1 MDRNNFLLCILAV
14 AVIFLSGPQSGYSYD
29 ESAYDL
35 GEMIVTGE
43 RTGVEDIAINTEIT
57 SVEIAATGSKTLAEA
72 LQYAPGVVVTYG
84 AKNEPE
90 ISVHG
95 FKSEKSLIL
104 IDGIPYYETYY
115 GKLNLDQIP
124 SEIISKIE
132 ITKNAPSV
140 LYGSNAQV
148 AVINVVTKKGTPE
161 PTWSLTSEVGANRTT
176 RTAVSHGN
184 EIGRVNYW
192 LSYSKKLTDGWR
204 LSDDFEPEEAQPQR
218 KFMGSP
224 TVAEDG
230 RYRENADLSQN
241 SFWGRVGLTPAENSE
256 YFLSVYLVESERGIP
271 FDTSQYR
278 VFESRGDD
286 AGFSNIAR
294 FRNYDDWGVDLSGKQ
309 RLSSAFNLRGKLFY
323 HEHSDDYVSFTDF
336 SLDEEIAVSTYE
348 DAYMGVS
355 LIADMTPVTWH
366 NGHVSVHYKK
376 DTHDDRASASL
387 PFAEFSSYTGSVGTE
402 HSFFTDNGITA
413 VIGASY
419 DWFEVSS
426 AEETIFDQDD
436 NFSGQQKLET
446 AEPDGEFNPMAGLS
460 WQASESTQ
468 VYGSVAKKTQF
479 PRLSQ
484 LYSGSSGNPELDSE
498 KTINYTLGIQQA
510 IGSVLHLRADGF
522 YHDISDWISRD
533 YYAEDFQGDTVYVNV
548 EDVEMQGFELGIRW
562 TPLPEL
568 GLSVEY
574 TYNDAEN
581 KSDGA
586 VTDKVAGVAEN
597 QFVAGIS
604 ALVPFINV
612 RMDLRGIY
620 VDEIYEELPT
630 ADRPDTEITST
641 SDYFFANLRMAKEF
655 NENIEAYVECG
666 NLFDKDYES
675 EIGYPGKGRDFLFGM
690 KATF

>member
-1 MDRNNFLLCILAV
+1 M
-14 AVIFLSGPQSGYSYD
+14 
-29 ESAYDL
+29 
-35 GEMIVTGE
+35 
-43 RTGVEDIAINTEIT
+43 
-57 SVEIAATGSKTLAEA
+57 
-72 LQYAPGVVVTYG
+72 
-84 AKNEPE
+84 
-90 ISVHG
+90 
-95 FKSEKSLIL
+95 
-104 IDGIPYYETYY
+104 
-115 GKLNLDQIP
+115 
-124 SEIISKIE
+124 
-132 ITKNAPSV
+132 
-140 LYGSNAQV
+140 
-148 AVINVVTKKGTPE
+148 
-161 PTWSLTSEVGANRTT
+161 
-176 RTAVSHGN
+176 
-184 EIGRVNYW
+184 
-192 LSYSKKLTDGWR
+192 
-204 LSDDFEPEEAQPQR
+204 
-218 KFMGSP
+218 
-224 TVAEDG
+224 
-230 RYRENADLSQN
+230 
-241 SFWGRVGLTPAENSE
+241 
-256 YFLSVYLVESERGIP
+256 
-271 FDTSQYR
+271 
-278 VFESRGDD
+278 
-286 AGFSNIAR
+286 
-294 FRNYDDWGVDLSGKQ
+294 
-309 RLSSAFNLRGKLFY
+309 
-323 HEHSDDYVSFTDF
+323 SFTDF

-366 NGHVSVHYKK
+366 NGHVSFHYKK
-376 DTHDDRASASL
+376 DNHDDRASASL

-426 AEETIFDQDD
+426 AEETTFDQDD

-641 SDYFFANLRMAKEF
+641 SDYFFANLRLAKEF